1 MKERAAADLGGGPRA
16 ATRAGSPAGVEL
28 RAGKRW
34 CVARS
39 HAPGPGAEGARA
51 RHAEQREFH
60 TRRSVLVLTR
70 SASLTPRG
78 LLVRRHATDKTMTIS
93 SSCSSSATA
102 VRACG
107 AGRLVARTPEANASA
122 AASAAVACRGPS
134 SPRPARALPSRASEH
149 LVHKGQ
155 KPPPLPIYEKRADTL
170 PPLQTNTL
178 LHTVHLGYGASPGQR
193 TPLALFFPIASLCAR
208 VCVRRG

>member
-1 MKERAAADLGGGPRA
+1 MVGGMVAVRRAKAREEG
-16 ATRAGSPAGVEL
+16 ATAGVEL

-39 HAPGPGAEGARA
+39 HAPGPSAEGARE
-51 RHAEQREFH
+51 RHAEQRAAH
-60 TRRSVLVLTR
+60 TPQRVVLTR
-70 SASLTPRG
+70 SASLTPCG

-122 AASAAVACRGPS
+122 L
-134 SPRPARALPSRASEH
+134 PRVRPWPAEAPPAHGLHARCPPGRASISCTRDRSH
-149 LVHKGQ
+149 
-155 KPPPLPIYEKRADTL
+155 PLCASTRSVLTPCLLCKQTHYTPSTL
-170 PPLQTNTL
+170 GMAP
-178 LHTVHLGYGASPGQR
+178 SPGQR